1 MPNILSHFYRLV
13 FIALRTWIRDIKKLS
28 YNLSTYAGLAIFGKY
43 LKQINFNFMIDPA
56 FPVRS
61 DNTNSDIVK
70 SYMAL
75 LCLGKN
81 DFEVIENFRDDSFF
95 IRALDSSRFASNPT
109 VRQSLDAHA
118 GSQFDLSAQLN

>member
-1 MPNILSHFYRLV
+1 
-13 FIALRTWIRDIKKLS
+13 LS
-28 YNLSTYAGLAIFGKY
+28 YNLSTYAGLAIFGTY
-43 LKQINFNFMIDPA
+43 LKQINFNFNFMIDPA

-95 IRALDSSRFASNPT
+95 MRALDSLNP
-109 VRQSLDAHA
+109 
-118 GSQFDLSAQLN
+118 